1 MMRNSDMSKA
11 ALLHEISKVDFAV
24 VEMTLYLDTHPTDS
38 NALQT
43 FTDAAKQR
51 KQLMEEYARQYEP
64 LTMDCV
70 CVETNNQTDRYTKYP
85 KQRHFTW
92 CDGPLPWEG
101 GIL

>member
-1 MMRNSDMSKA
+1 MTDRVQMLK
-11 ALLHEISKVDFAV
+11 EIGEVSFMVNDL
-24 VEMTLYLDTHPTDS
+24 TLYLDTHPTDS

-43 FTDAAKQR
+43 FTDAAKRR
-51 KQLMEEYARQYEP
+51 KQLMEEYAKEYEP

-70 CVETNNQTDRYTKYP
+70 CVERNNQTNSFTQYP
-85 KQRHFTW
+85 KQNHFTW

>member
-1 MMRNSDMSKA
+1 MTDRVQMLK
-11 ALLHEISKVDFAV
+11 EIGEVSFMVNDL
-24 VEMTLYLDTHPTDS
+24 TLYLDTHPTDS

-43 FTDAAKQR
+43 FTDAAKRR
-51 KQLMEEYARQYEP
+51 KQLMEEYAKEYEP

-70 CVETNNQTDRYTKYP
+70 CVETNNQTDHYTKYP